1 MNVQFLSKLRPF
13 SFLPE
18 NELKYIAETAFEE
31 NYPAD
36 TVLSVQEKSEL
47 ENILIVKEGP

>member
-1 MNVQFLSKLRPF
+1 MNVQFLSKLKQL
-13 SFLPE
+13 FLFFPE

-47 ENILIVKEGP
+47 ENILI